1 MRKWEKSYVIY
12 RGVQQIV
19 NIVYPVG
26 SIYMSVN
33 DTDPSLL
40 FHGTWERIKDRFLLA
55 SGDTYSAGSTGG
67 EAQHTLT
74 VGEMPNHSHGVSVR
88 VQGHDG
94 WDSYTS
100 LHYGVMFQKGQ
111 DATGYHGPNYTA
123 HSAVV
128 TADANTY
135 SSGGSKPHN
144 NMPPYMS
151 VYMWKRI
158 A

>member
-1 MRKWEKSYVIY
+1 MGITITETR
-12 RGVQQIV
+12 VQDQSSSALNTKDIID
-19 NIVYPVG
+19 IVYPVG

-55 SGDTYSAGSTGG
+55 SGDTYAAGSTGG

-74 VGEMPNHSHGVSVR
+74 VSEMPSHT
-88 VQGHDG
+88 HA
-94 WDSYTS
+94 W
-100 LHYGVMFQKGQ
+100 KGK
-111 DATGYHGPNYTA
+111 DTG
-123 HSAVV
+123 SFE
-128 TADANTY
+128 
-135 SSGGSKPHN
+135 SGGTTHRFPIEGIDQWDAPIMPTGGSQPHN
-144 NMPPYMS
+144 NMPPYLT

>member
-1 MRKWEKSYVIY
+1 MGITITETR
-12 RGVQQIV
+12 VQDQSSSALNIKDII

-55 SGDTYSAGSTGG
+55 AGDTYSAGSTGG

-74 VGEMPNHSHGVSVR
+74 VDEMPSHSHTIRYNIGTDDSNFSSVY
-88 VQGHDG
+88 GELEG
-94 WDSYTS
+94 GDSNDYNHTYTS
-100 LHYGVMFQKGQ
+100 
-111 DATGYHGPNYTA
+111 
-123 HSAVV
+123 SA
-128 TADANTY
+128 
-135 SSGGSKPHN
+135 SGGGQSHN
-144 NMPPYMS
+144 NMPPYLT